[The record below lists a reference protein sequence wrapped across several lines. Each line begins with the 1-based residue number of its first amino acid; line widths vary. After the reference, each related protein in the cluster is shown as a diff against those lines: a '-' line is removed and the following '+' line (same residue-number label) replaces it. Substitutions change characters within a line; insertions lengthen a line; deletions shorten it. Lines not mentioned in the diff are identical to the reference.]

1 MDCLCGY
8 RVKGIDF
15 RENNECPF
23 CVFFFFFYRSLNLY
37 IEIFVLFDD
46 LGLIM

>member
-15 RENNECPF
+15 RENNESPF
-23 CVFFFFFYRSLNLY
+23 CVFFYFYRSLNLY

>member
-1 MDCLCGY
+1 MSAGFVC
-8 RVKGIDF
+8 
-15 RENNECPF
+15 
-23 CVFFFFFYRSLNLY
+23 FFFNRSLNLY